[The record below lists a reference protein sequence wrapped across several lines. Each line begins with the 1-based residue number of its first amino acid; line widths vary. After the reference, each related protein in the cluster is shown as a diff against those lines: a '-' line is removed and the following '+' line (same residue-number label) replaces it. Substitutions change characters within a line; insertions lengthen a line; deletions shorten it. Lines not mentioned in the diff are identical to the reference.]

1 MRASE
6 TASAVN
12 MEDMIQWGSPGLEN
26 RDVGSVGGGSNPLS
40 SADDVSNG
48 CYTRPV
54 KPWSQDM
61 LSSSLRASTRG
72 LGVSHIACLLLGSAE
87 TSQAALEQLVVSPDS
102 QSGGHGFESRTRYRC
117 MRHTKKAAT
126 FGHRT

>member
-1 MRASE
+1 MRASK

-26 RDVGSVGGGSNPLS
+26 RDVDTVGGGSNPLS

-54 KPWSQDM
+54 KPWPSAWWVRVPRRQREV
-61 LSSSLRASTRG
+61 SASVTLRACCWVAPR
-72 LGVSHIACLLLGSAE
+72 
-87 TSQAALEQLVVSPDS
+87 P
-102 QSGGHGFESRTRYRC
+102 RKPR
-117 MRHTKKAAT
+117 
-126 FGHRT
+126 